1 MKTNKK
7 IQCYWTE
14 QNRFQSQKVHG
25 RPFIKV
31 YDAQLRSPEHSPSS
45 YWWPPASLWLLAWR
59 AFFQPSWGNIR
70 KWLRMAISWSCPQPL
85 TNVYWRIKVPNSS
98 FFGRNNSGKYLRP
111 SPKVPSG
118 ADSLIP
124 EEITCSLIRTIP
136 YYLLPFLAL
145 LSYSI
150 LIFPRIFLQKTQLYS
165 NSYIWVDIWKK
176 TVQIPLKQGLWI
188 KTLGSKEND
197 KLNFID

>member
-1 MKTNKK
+1 MDIDSGDDCITLWIYLMPLNCTLKHGQSGKLYIFFHNKKWKQTKK

-124 EEITCSLIRTIP
+124 EEITCSLIGTIP
-136 YYLLPFLAL
+136 Y
-145 LSYSI
+145 
-150 LIFPRIFLQKTQLYS
+150 
-165 NSYIWVDIWKK
+165 
-176 TVQIPLKQGLWI
+176 
-188 KTLGSKEND
+188 
-197 KLNFID
+197 